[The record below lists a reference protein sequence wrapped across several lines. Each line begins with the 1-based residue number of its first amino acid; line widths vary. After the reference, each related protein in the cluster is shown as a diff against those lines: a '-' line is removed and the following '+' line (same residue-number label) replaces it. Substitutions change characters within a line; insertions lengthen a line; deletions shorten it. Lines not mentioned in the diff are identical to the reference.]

1 MDKAEAL
8 NKQFFTFFTNEDR
21 YVPTLE
27 SSPFPNIQELIF
39 STDGILSI
47 LKNLQAKIKLLAQ
60 MRFLYIFLNF
70 VMKKLHQ
77 YYRLSLPRVLR
88 TKPF

>member
-21 YVPTLE
+21 HVPILE
-27 SSPFPNIQELIF
+27 SSPFPNIQELI
-39 STDGILSI
+39 DGISCI
-47 LKNLQAKIKLLAQ
+47 LKIYKPIKLLAQ
-60 MRFLYIFLNF
+60 MRFLYISLNF

-77 YYRLSLPRVLR
+77 YYRLFLPRI
-88 TKPF
+88 